1 MSATIDTNPSGV
13 RVVNQPLVCTFSTSL
28 TVTDA
33 FRFVVQVFEDS
44 TEIGKYYLAPNAN
57 DVAHIDLSEL
67 LRDRV
72 EADDANHL
80 QTYVIHANDTNFY
93 ARATTGIH
101 EIQVR
106 VGEWNGTAE
115 TLNDDNT
122 TFYIVGGAE
131 QKASG
136 FNPDFS
142 AFYATGSTR
151 TGWLTDYAV
160 GTYIEMKAR
169 DEDEGRMAFIAKNTY
184 SDATAVNYSITT
196 PSGTTSVYVP
206 ISSTYGGL
214 VPSTTSLAGYLQ
226 YVGLMPATID
236 GLTGLDSPGGS
247 AETIDL
253 TGWTSYTVQLVDGV
267 TAKSKAIR
275 VTRDCVS
282 KNWTQMAWTNSRG
295 GWDYFNFNGKRLDTT
310 TTDSKPYKS
319 ALGDWDAATYSF
331 KSWNRESKYYHKT
344 ATQAY
349 QLNTICTEE
358 EMQVIRSLL
367 LSRKAMI
374 RLDNWLPVTISESS
388 LQIRESGHRIYSV
401 SFSVELAQMVLC

>member
-1 MSATIDTNPSGV
+1 MSATIDSNPTGV
-13 RVVNQPLVCTFSTSL
+13 RVVNQPLVCTFSTD
-28 TVTDA
+28 TTITDA

-72 EADDANHL
+72 EADDATH
-80 QTYVIHANDTNFY
+80 TGAAVIHANDTNFL
-93 ARATTGIH
+93 ARSTTGIH

-115 TLNDDNT
+115 TLNDDNA
-122 TFYIVGGAE
+122 TFLIVGGAE

-136 FNPDFS
+136 YNPDFS
-142 AFYATGSTR
+142 NFYATGSTR
-151 TGWLTDYAV
+151 KGWLTDYAV

-169 DEDEGRMAFIAKNTY
+169 DEDEGRVAFIAKNTY
-184 SDATAVNYSITT
+184 SDANHIRYSVTK
-196 PSGTTSVYVP
+196 SGGTTTFYVP

-214 VPSTTSLAGYLQ
+214 VPSTSTLGGYLQ
-226 YVGLMPATID
+226 YAALMPENID
-236 GLTGLDSPGGS
+236 GMTALDGVGGS
-247 AETIDL
+247 PVGIVL
-253 TGWTSYTVQLVDGV
+253 SGWISYTVTLTND
-267 TAKSKAIR
+267 TTEKSKSIR
-275 VTRDCVS
+275 VTRDCTS
-282 KNWTQMAWTNSRG
+282 KNHTQIAWTNSRG

-319 ALGDWDAATYSF
+319 ALGDWDAATYGF

-349 QLNTICTEE
+349 QLTTVCTEE

-374 RLDNWLPVTISESS
+374 RLDAWLPVTISESS
-388 LQIRESGHRIYSV
+388 LQIRENGHRIYSV
-401 SFSVELAQMVLC
+401 SFSVELAQTVLC

>member
-1 MSATIDTNPSGV
+1 MSATIDSNPSGV
-13 RVVNQPLVCTFSTSL
+13 RVVNQPLVCTFSTDV
-28 TVTDA
+28 TITDA

-57 DVAHIDLSEL
+57 DVAHIDVSEL

-80 QTYVIHANDTNFY
+80 QTHVIHANDTKFL
-93 ARATTGIH
+93 ARATTGTH

-106 VGEWNGTAE
+106 VGEWNGTTE
-115 TLNDDNT
+115 TLNDDST
-122 TFYIVGGAE
+122 TFLIVGGAE

-142 AFYATGSTR
+142 NFYATGSTR
-151 TGWLTDYAV
+151 TGFLTDYAV

-169 DEDEGRMAFIAKNTY
+169 DEDEGRAAFIAKDTY

-196 PSGTTSVYVP
+196 PSGTSAVYVP
-206 ISSTYGGL
+206 ISATYGGL
-214 VPSTTSLAGYLQ
+214 VPSTTTLAGYLQ

-236 GLTGLDSPGGS
+236 GLTGLDSPGGT

-253 TGWTSYTVQLVDGV
+253 TGWTSYTVQLVDGL
-267 TAKSKAIR
+267 TPKSKAIR
-275 VTRDCVS
+275 VTRACSS
-282 KNWTQMAWTNSRG
+282 KNHTQIAWTNSRG

-310 TTDSKPYKS
+310 TTDSKPYN
-319 ALGDWDAATYSF
+319 AVLGDWDAATYNF

-344 ATQAY
+344 AEQAY
-349 QLNTICTEE
+349 QLTSVCTEE
-358 EMQVIRSLL
+358 EMHVIRSLM

-374 RLDNWLPVTISESS
+374 RLDAWLPVTIEENS
-388 LQIRESGHRIYSV
+388 LQIRENGHRIYQV
-401 SFSVELAQMVLC
+401 SFTVKLAQTVLC

>member
-1 MSATIDTNPSGV
+1 MSAVVDANPSGV
-13 RVVNQPLVCTFSTSL
+13 RVVNQPLVCTFSTD
-28 TVTDA
+28 TTITDA
-33 FRFVVQVFEDS
+33 FRFVVQVFEDG

-57 DVAHIDLSEL
+57 DVAHFDCSEI

-72 EADDANHL
+72 EADDSNHL
-80 QTYVIHANDTNFY
+80 QIYVIHANDGNFL
-93 ARATTGIH
+93 ARSTTAIR

-115 TLNDDNT
+115 SLNNDST
-122 TFYIVGGAE
+122 TFLVIGGTE
-131 QKASG
+131 QKAAG
-136 FNPDFS
+136 LNPDFS
-142 AFYATGSTR
+142 NYYATGVSR
-151 TGWLTDYAV
+151 KGWLTDYGA

-169 DEDEGRMAFIAKNTY
+169 DDDEGRVAFIAKNTY
-184 SDATAVNYSITT
+184 SDANYIRYSITT
-196 PSGTTSVYVP
+196 TGGTSDVWVT

-226 YVGLMPATID
+226 YVALMPSTID
-236 GLTGLDSPGGS
+236 GLSGLDGIGGS
-247 AETIDL
+247 VAAVDL
-253 TGWTSYTVQLVDGV
+253 TGWTSYQVQLYNNL
-267 TAKSKAIR
+267 TPKSKAIR

-282 KNWTQMAWTNSRG
+282 QNHTQMAWTNSRG
-295 GWDYFNFNGKRLDTT
+295 GWDYFNFNGKRMDTT

-319 ALGDWDAATYSF
+319 ALGNWDAATYNF

-344 ATQAY
+344 AKQLY

-374 RLDNWLPVTISESS
+374 RLDHWLPVVITESS
-388 LQIRESGHRIYSV
+388 LQIRESGHRMYSV
-401 SFSVELAQMVLC
+401 SFQVELAQEVLC